1 MNLHHD
7 HEAFSELIIAA
18 SNELHIPPGIIE
30 KDYYVTITLRELA
43 CRVKGMVFKG
53 GTSLTKCYQILE
65 RFSEDIDISYAASE
79 GIPGESRKRQLKK
92 AVVSSIESLGFSV
105 GNLEET
111 RSRRSYNCYR
121 ASYPSIYSPLFELK
135 SELVIETYIALLPF
149 PTISRMADNY
159 IYRFLKMT
167 DQEDLAEEFDLMPFE
182 ITTQAIERT
191 LIDKVFALCDY
202 YLSDKAE
209 RHSRHLYD
217 IYKILE
223 YTIPDASLSGLV
235 QEVRSLREPLPV
247 CPSAKKEVCI
257 NDILTDIMDKEIY
270 RNDYETITGKLL
282 FTYIPYETVISGIE
296 KIIRKGYFSNT

>member
-30 KDYYVTITLRELA
+30 KDYYVTLALRELA
-43 CRVKGMVFKG
+43 SRVKGMVFKG

-79 GIPGESRKRQLKK
+79 GVPGESRKRQLKK
-92 AVVSSIESLGFSV
+92 AVVSSIESMGFSV
-105 GNLEET
+105 ANIEET

-121 ASYPSIYSPLFELK
+121 ASYSSIYSSLLELK
-135 SELVIETYIALLPF
+135 PELVIETYIALLPF
-149 PTISRMADNY
+149 PTVNRMTDNY

-202 YLSDKAE
+202 YLSDKVD

-217 IYKILE
+217 IYKIME
-223 YTIPDASLSGLV
+223 YTKPDASLSGLV

-247 CPSAKKEVCI
+247 CPSAKTGIYI
-257 NDILTDIMDKEIY
+257 NDILAEIMDKEIY

-282 FTYIPYETVISGIE
+282 FTYVPYETVIGGIGE
-296 KIIRKGYFSNT
+296 IISRGYFSNL